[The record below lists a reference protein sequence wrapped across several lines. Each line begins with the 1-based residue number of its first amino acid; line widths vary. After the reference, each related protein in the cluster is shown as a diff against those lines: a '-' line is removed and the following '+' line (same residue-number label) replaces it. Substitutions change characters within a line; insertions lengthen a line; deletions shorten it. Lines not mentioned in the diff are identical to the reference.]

1 MTAAKHSDTPSSL
14 RPLVSER
21 QPSGPLLPPQYVV
34 FLPPHLPTYRGN
46 RLLRKSCQRRLIC
59 SAVLLIFRAAAYVLW
74 PSDPK
79 LSVVRLSLDR
89 LHFHTTPKIS
99 LDVTLDMTI
108 KVWNKDFYSIDYDS
122 MDVAI
127 GYRGRRL
134 GFMSSDGGRIR
145 ARRSSYVNATLQ
157 LDGADVL
164 SDAILLIQDLAK
176 GEITFD
182 TETAISGKLGLFFSD
197 LPLKGEEDL
206 VRFLQRAKL
215 NAKGP
220 YVNKKFD
227 VIAAVGESRIE
238 NQDLNV
244 EDINKIFLEV
254 NLPDDKASYMAW
266 GAWALHFLLH
276 QLRFLRVPA
285 HSCQR
290 RG

>member
-59 SAVLLIFRAAAYVLW
+59 SAVLLIFGAAAYVLW

-108 KVWNKDFYSIDYDS
+108 KKCCFPNGPKNWIKREKKTLFDF
-122 MDVAI
+122 
-127 GYRGRRL
+127 
-134 GFMSSDGGRIR
+134 F
-145 ARRSSYVNATLQ
+145 
-157 LDGADVL
+157 
-164 SDAILLIQDLAK
+164 K
-176 GEITFD
+176 
-182 TETAISGKLGLFFSD
+182 
-197 LPLKGEEDL
+197 
-206 VRFLQRAKL
+206 RAKL
-215 NAKGP
+215 NAKGA

-227 VIAAVGESRIE
+227 VIAAVGESMIE

-276 QLRFLRVPA
+276 QLQLAKRDAEYPKLQEE
-285 HSCQR
+285 QR
-290 RG
+290 LLTEQIQKDKDEVAAQFAAQP